1 VLVQAG
7 DSVTVSL
14 SQVNPDLWDIS
25 LQDNTSGQG
34 FNVQEAYS
42 GSASS
47 ADWITEAPTSNYVDP
62 FGCSDLKDLLANG
75 YSVTYTGT

>member
-1 VLVQAG
+1 MLVQAG

-34 FNVQEAYS
+34 FNVQEAQRVRQL
-42 GSASS
+42 GGL
-47 ADWITEAPTSNYVDP
+47 DH
-62 FGCSDLKDLLANG
+62 
-75 YSVTYTGT
+75 